1 MHSFSVVVLISILA
15 AQGGGAKPNIIFIM
29 ADDMGYADAGCYGG
43 KHIQTPNI
51 DRMAIEGI
59 RFTQCYSG
67 APVCAPARSVLLT
80 GLHTGHT
87 RVRGNFGKGGVIGLG
102 GGEGRVPLEVE
113 DVTVAEV
120 LKTAGYVTGIT
131 GKWGLGEPETS
142 GTPNKQGFDEWFGYL
157 NQRKAHSYYPEFI
170 WLNEAKFDLPGNDD
184 GQRQQYTHDLF
195 TGFALNFIRRNQEK
209 PFFLYVPYAVPHTKF
224 EVPDL
229 GPYTDKDWN
238 EDEKVYATMITRMD
252 RDVGKML
259 SLLKEC
265 GIDENTVVFFCSD
278 NGAANR
284 YDHLFKSSGV
294 LRGRKRDMMEGGI
307 RTPMVVRWPG
317 EIAAGRENDSPWS
330 FADFLVTAADLAGA
344 EVSGPTDGVSVV
356 PTLKGQSQLELRDR
370 MLYREFFENG
380 FKQAARRGEWKVI
393 RSAPGAA
400 LELYHLGED
409 PGEGRDL
416 AKEHPDVIQDFQRDL
431 AVARRPSKEWPS
443 PVDD

>member
-1 MHSFSVVVLISILA
+1 
-15 AQGGGAKPNIIFIM
+15 
-29 ADDMGYADAGCYGG
+29 
-43 KHIQTPNI
+43 
-51 DRMAIEGI
+51 
-59 RFTQCYSG
+59 
-67 APVCAPARSVLLT
+67 
-80 GLHTGHT
+80 
-87 RVRGNFGKGGVIGLG
+87 
-102 GGEGRVPLEVE
+102 
-113 DVTVAEV
+113 
-120 LKTAGYVTGIT
+120 
-131 GKWGLGEPETS
+131 
-142 GTPNKQGFDEWFGYL
+142 
-157 NQRKAHSYYPEFI
+157 
-170 WLNEAKFDLPGNDD
+170 
-184 GQRQQYTHDLF
+184 
-195 TGFALNFIRRNQEK
+195 
-209 PFFLYVPYAVPHTKF
+209 
-224 EVPDL
+224 
-229 GPYTDKDWN
+229 
-238 EDEKVYATMITRMD
+238 MD

-294 LRGRKRDMMEGGI
+294 LRGRKRDMTEGGI

-370 MLYREFFENG
+370 MLYWEFFENG